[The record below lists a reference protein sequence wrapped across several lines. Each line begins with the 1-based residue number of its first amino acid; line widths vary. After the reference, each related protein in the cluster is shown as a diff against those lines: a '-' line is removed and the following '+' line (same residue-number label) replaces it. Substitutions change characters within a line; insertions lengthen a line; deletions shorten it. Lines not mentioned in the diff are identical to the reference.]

1 MPEDLRRVSPDE
13 LAAALAKGLTHEG
26 RKAWHRAD
34 DIMSA
39 IVAGELVDVLGRAGF
54 VIMRKP
60 PVEGGAAI
68 GRGSTCCGSKREGSD

>member
-1 MPEDLRRVSPDE
+1 MPDDLHPASSDE
-13 LAAALAKGLTHEG
+13 LAAALAHGLTHDG

-39 IVAGELVDVLGRAGF
+39 IVAGELVDVLKAAGF
-54 VIMRKP
+54 VIMQKP

-68 GRGSTCCGSKREGSD
+68 GRGFKKIDDGQTGL